1 MRQQRRDRRLI
12 QVRCNIVYDNFNR
25 LRVRCG
31 SYVLTQ
37 KQSFGL
43 ANELKKLAYVEN
55 AEVNHVSGSILVDY
69 QSGRREDV
77 LKYIKSL
84 VIRDIPEGEVP
95 STVKAD
101 EKFRSD
107 LTVMVG
113 KKLAMNIIPTP
124 IRTVITIFK
133 AAKYVIKGLD
143 SLLKADINVAVLDGT
158 SVGVSVALG
167 SFKTASSIMFLLGL
181 SELLEDYTRNRTK
194 LALSEQLSL
203 NIDNV
208 WLKTDGEPVQ
218 VPYSEIREGDKVIVY
233 AGNVIPFDGAV
244 VENEAMV
251 NQATMTGESEPV
263 CKKAGDSVFAGTAVE
278 AGSIVVEVRSLADN
292 SRLQKIIDLID
303 ESENLKAG
311 VQSRAE
317 KLADSIVP
325 YSFLGFAA
333 AWLLTGNLTKAV
345 SVLMVDFSCAI
356 KLSTP
361 ISVISA
367 MREAAE
373 YGATVKGG
381 KYLEA
386 FAAADTIVF
395 DKTGTLTNANPKVID
410 VVSFNG
416 YERDYVLKTAACL
429 EEHFPHSVATAVVN
443 KASEENLLHDEE
455 HAEVEYLVAHG
466 IVTKLNG
473 ERAIIGSAHF
483 VFEDEGIELSEEQ
496 TAEIKEKSCGNSSI
510 FLAIGSKL
518 AGMIVID
525 DPVRDD
531 AAEIISMLRSKGI
544 NRICMLTGDAEAA
557 AARVA
562 KQLGL
567 DMYVSQV
574 LPEHKSE
581 YIKALQANG
590 HKVIMVGDG
599 VNDTPALAAA
609 NVSAAM
615 SDGSDI
621 AREVADITLCNDDL
635 TGLVA
640 VREISTRL
648 MERIHGNYRFI
659 VGFNA
664 ALIILGIAGV
674 ITPAASALLHNGSTM
689 LISAKS
695 MTKLCREND
704 K

>member
-1 MRQQRRDRRLI
+1 MRY
-12 QVRCNIVYDNFNR
+12 NIVYDNFNR

-95 STVKAD
+95 ATVKAD

-361 ISVISA
+361 ISVNSA

-531 AAEIISMLRSKGI
+531 AAEIISMLRRKGI

-635 TGLVA
+635 AGLVA

>member
-1 MRQQRRDRRLI
+1 MRH
-12 QVRCNIVYDNFNR
+12 NIVYDNFNR

-95 STVKAD
+95 ATVKAD

-333 AWLLTGNLTKAV
+333 AWLFTGNLTKAV

-531 AAEIISMLRSKGI
+531 AAEIISMLRRKGI